1 MDNYLRTLQ
10 SIYVSLAVIILSG
23 LVVTTDSYVESRSVL
38 KPHTRGQINLQVGIV
53 KWNRE

>member
-23 LVVTTDSYVESRSVL
+23 LVVTTDSYVESRSML

-53 KWNRE
+53 K